1 MKIQDFDLIKKKFIK
16 FIKKENKKIN
26 ENDIN
31 QLIEELDNF
40 ISPLD
45 DLEFIWSVNCS
56 VSGELLFYL
65 FSIYDLKEYEKQNE
79 LNKNLKF
86 TIKNLIK
93 FCKINKIDYL
103 KN

>member
-1 MKIQDFDLIKKKFIK
+1 MKIQDFDLIKKKFNK
-16 FIKKENKKIN
+16 FLKKQNKKIN

-45 DLEFIWSVNCS
+45 DLDFILSVNCS
-56 VSGELLFYL
+56 VSGELVFYL
-65 FSIYDLKEYEKQNE
+65 ISVYDLKEYVKQNE
-79 LNKNLKF
+79 LNKTLKF